1 MIRILESK
9 TTDVVGKYWYYLI
22 CDEGDTKPT
31 GEFPADSGKI
41 IANGSRLF
49 ETGTE
54 IRYEYNNG
62 SWTAIGQ
69 EESTLIEKTITE
81 NGTYDSADDEAD
93 GYSSVNVDVPAPVF
107 EDKTVTPTTSEQA
120 ITADEDYDALGTV
133 TVEAV
138 TATIDS
144 NIKPENIK
152 SGITI
157 LGVEGTYTG
166 E

>member
-31 GEFPADSGKI
+31 GEFPADSGKT

-62 SWTAIGQ
+62 SWTAVGQ
-69 EESTLIEKTITE
+69 KEVTLKSKTITE
-81 NGTYDSADDEAD
+81 NGTYDPADDEAD
-93 GYSSVNVDVPAPVF
+93 GYSSATVNVTTPIAGASETTTLDTRGSDP
-107 EDKTVTPTTSEQA
+107 TVTYYVVSR
-120 ITADEDYDALGTV
+120 I
-133 TVEAV
+133 
-138 TATIDS
+138 
-144 NIKPENIK
+144 
-152 SGITI
+152 
-157 LGVEGTYTG
+157 VEGSYIVEVVTTPSSG
-166 E
+166 DTTLTTITVLIDR